1 MEVKHCLTLSSR
13 GTGLDDVCTGMASL
27 RLLEFCLCGYPK
39 ALVHDVQLGDIVQ
52 RKCIAET
59 CR

>member
-1 MEVKHCLTLSSR
+1 MEVKHCLTSSR
-13 GTGLDDVCTGMASL
+13 GTGLDDVCTGMDSL

-39 ALVHDVQLGDIVQ
+39 EFVHDVQLGDIVQ
-52 RKCIAET
+52 RKSIAET